1 MLTPVADGIRN
12 SLTLTNGTDA
22 FHFYETDDGYYQADS
37 RGNRRQFDTFNDMV
51 AHCEMYETM
60 SWYPTHNN
68 VIDMDTTAYAAA

>member
-37 RGNRRQFDTFNDMV
+37 RGNRRQFDTLENII

-60 SWYPTHNN
+60 GWYTPQHNVFELGN
-68 VIDMDTTAYAAA
+68 AAYAAA